1 MIFIKINSIV
11 NKTIAN
17 YSKIQILKI
26 EINKNEFNPSVK
38 QLNHLNHIIYASES
52 GLNIKNVNS
61 IM

>member
-1 MIFIKINSIV
+1 MIFIKINSII

-38 QLNHLNHIIYASES
+38 QLNHLNHC